1 MVDKRNAYR
10 ILLEKS
16 LINWLPGRVLRIWE
30 GNVRV
35 DIEEKSCAAVKLSNV
50 AEGCLKGKYWY

>member
-35 DIEEKSCAAVKLSNV
+35 DIEAK
-50 AEGCLKGKYWY
+50 GCEVE